1 MELTAAVIQVPADLD
16 AASVAALRRAFDDAC
31 TSPAPVVALAGAA
44 GDPFCLGLAIGRHDA
59 AAPAQAFADVLAA
72 MHAAPKP
79 LLAVV
84 DGRAIGGGLGLA
96 SACDWLIA
104 TERASFGLPE
114 LLWGLVPAIIWPV
127 IADRVGAP
135 VARRWAVSAHSRSA
149 IEAFASGLVDELV
162 PPDRLDAA
170 VNRATRALCR
180 LDCEALRHLRTWARA
195 SPQLDL
201 PTALRHGA
209 DLTTVLGRRTSV
221 RERWQAFADGEVP
234 WSA

>member
-1 MELTAAVIQVPADLD
+1 MELTPGVIRLPPDLD
-16 AASVAALRRAFDDAC
+16 AASVAALRHALDAAWA
-31 TSPAPVVALAGAA
+31 SPAPVVSLVGAT
-44 GDPFCLGLAIGRHDA
+44 GDTFCLGLALGRQDA
-59 AAPAQAFADVLAA
+59 AAPAQPFADLLAA

-96 SACDWLIA
+96 CACDWLLA

-127 IADRVGAP
+127 VADRVGAP

-149 IEAFASGLVDELV
+149 AEGLAAGLVDELV

-170 VNRATRALCR
+170 VTRATRALRR
-180 LDCEALRHLRTWARA
+180 LDPEALGHLRVWARA
-195 SPQLDL
+195 SRHTDL
-201 PTALRHGA
+201 PLALRRGA
-209 DLTTVLGRRTSV
+209 DLTTSLGSRPSV